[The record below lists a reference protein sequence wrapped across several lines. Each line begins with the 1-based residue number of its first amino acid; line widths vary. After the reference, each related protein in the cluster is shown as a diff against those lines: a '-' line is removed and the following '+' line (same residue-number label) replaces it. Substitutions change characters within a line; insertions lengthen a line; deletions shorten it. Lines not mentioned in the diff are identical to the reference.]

1 MSVAEKTEAY
11 ALDVAETVMSPF
23 SRQATG
29 GLEAPMADENVRL
42 YSAKGGSAITVADNT
57 TSAVV
62 VFDPEATLR
71 NGQFRVTIIERDSA
85 NAVND
90 VKSISM
96 GRKANDFQ
104 AVGVVSSGL
113 KCFNSSGTDV
123 VGGTQSAAVL
133 TSIPR
138 DISKI
143 TSSEL
148 ANFCNNHDRDLVSGI
163 TSREDATAT
172 VSITEH
178 FGKRMALVRENT
190 LSNVIQRTW
199 DDGVDDTASGGVNRR
214 ATAGYTSTFYD
225 ATGAQG
231 LTWASA
237 TTFATAIASPL
248 NYFLVD
254 SSRLD
259 ETHNPLTF
267 ATYNASVKLHVRTA
281 ANVSATDVYHLVF
294 NVYGL
299 DADDKIV
306 ATNLVT
312 RDIHTLT
319 SHRTNYAIDAT
330 VSSTTVPIHRLV
342 IHAVS
347 QSPDMTVDA
356 DAINILDTTCAIT
369 AFEETAD
376 VPGRA
381 VHFCVFE
388 GLNANATINISSAAT
403 MAGIPDS
410 SNVFIG
416 SVGGVNPD
424 VYDDNA
430 VSMFL
435 KSVSRV
441 VPRAYTVAG
450 LETVEREVKAMY
462 GDKEVSVAF
471 QAMSFGSIARGVK
484 ELGKKAKMPAK
495 MISAKIMQPM
505 ERTADEVAS
514 MLDRL
519 PGRQAAMAAQAL
531 RVGSDVSQTLRTGD
545 AMDMRKMAQVRRDMR
560 QLGL

>member
-1 MSVAEKTEAY
+1 VDKTESY
-11 ALDVAETVMSPF
+11 ALEVAETVMSPF

-42 YSAKGGSAITVADNT
+42 YSAKGGSAITVANNT

-62 VFDPEATLR
+62 IFDPEATLR

-85 NAVND
+85 DTINA
-90 VKSISM
+90 VKSIAM
-96 GRKANDFQ
+96 GRKATDFQ

-133 TSIPR
+133 TSVPR
-138 DISKI
+138 DVSKI
-143 TSSEL
+143 TSSDL
-148 ANFCNNHDRDLVSGI
+148 ANFCNNHERDLVSGV

-172 VSITEH
+172 VSISEH
-178 FGKRMALVRENT
+178 FGKRMALVRDNT

-199 DDGVDDTASGGVNRR
+199 DDGIDDTASGGVNRR
-214 ATAGYTSTFYD
+214 ATAGYTSTFHDAAGAAALLWD
-225 ATGAQG
+225 AT
-231 LTWASA
+231 A
-237 TTFATAIASPL
+237 TTFATAIADPL
-248 NYFLVD
+248 KYFLVD

-259 ETHNPLTF
+259 EDKNPLTF
-267 ATYNASVKLHVRTA
+267 ATYSASVKLHVRTGGVT
-281 ANVSATDVYHLVF
+281 NVTDVFYLSF
-294 NVYGL
+294 AVYGL
-299 DADDKIV
+299 DADNKVV
-306 ATNLVT
+306 ASNLVS
-312 RDIHTLT
+312 RDIYNLDQ
-319 SHRTNYAIDAT
+319 HRTNYAIDAT
-330 VSSTTVPIHRLV
+330 VSSSTVPIHRVV
-342 IHAVS
+342 IQAIL
-347 QSPDMTVDA
+347 QSPNMTTPA
-356 DAINILDTTCAIT
+356 DAIDVGDSTCAIT
-369 AFEETAD
+369 AYEETAD

-388 GLNANATINISSAAT
+388 GLNSNATINISSAAT

-416 SVGGVNPD
+416 SVGGTRPD

-450 LETVEREVKAMY
+450 LDTVEREVKAMY
-462 GDKEVSVAF
+462 GNKEVSVAF
-471 QAMSFGSIARGVK
+471 QAMSFGRIAQGVK
-484 ELGKKAKMPAK
+484 DLGKKAKMPAK
-495 MISAKIMQPM
+495 MISANVMQPM
-505 ERTADEVAS
+505 ERTAGEVAS

-519 PGRQAAMAAQAL
+519 PGAQAAMAAQAL
-531 RVGSDVSQTLRTGD
+531 RVGSDVSQSLRTGD
-545 AMDMRKMAQVRRDMR
+545 VMDMRKMAQTRRDMR